1 MGKDKK
7 IAVVSFVEHAGN
19 VAGWPGRD
27 SEGEPRRKK
36 VLCHNMP
43 EAIHWLFDGTDI
55 AELERLVYAWAG
67 EGGGDAFS
75 AKGRFLK
82 KNEAW
87 LEDLEIRLQD
97 VDTGMTWDH
106 ETGERD
112 QAYAEDVLGYLGIKC
127 G

>member
-1 MGKDKK
+1 MEKDKK
-7 IAVVSFVEHAGN
+7 IAVVSFVEHSDGG
-19 VAGWPGRD
+19 VGWTGRD
-27 SEGEPRRKK
+27 AEGEPRRKR

-43 EAIHWLFDGTDI
+43 EVIHWLFEGTDV

-67 EGGGDAFS
+67 EGGGTVFS

-97 VDTGMTWDH
+97 MVSGMTWDY
-106 ETGERD
+106 EIGEVDRV
-112 QAYAEDVLGYLGIKC
+112 YAEDVLGYLGI
-127 G
+127 GRG